1 MIYKERK
8 LSRTKRLMK
17 TGEGRKSRQ
26 QKRNKEWQQWART
39 AMYMVV
45 YMIDTNIAVSAIT
58 VNVNGPN
65 MPIKKQR
72 QWLSYMLSI
81 RNPI

>member
-1 MIYKERK
+1 
-8 LSRTKRLMK
+8 
-17 TGEGRKSRQ
+17 
-26 QKRNKEWQQWART
+26 
-39 AMYMVV
+39 MVV

-72 QWLSYMLSI
+72 Q
-81 RNPI
+81 